1 MNFNAII
8 YKEFIM
14 KVEPYHTTNEL
25 KQLFRK
31 EKNPRTASRI
41 RAVYLAMMDKTAP
54 EIAHLLGYRRRTV
67 QNWIYAY
74 NRKGIEGLKESSGRG
89 TKSKLN
95 EDQIQ
100 WLRQRIEHGPTD
112 EDKVCVFHAVDIQR
126 IIKKQFGISYHVRS
140 VRKLLKRL
148 GYSYVSSRPEHP
160 KGAPNERK
168 AFKKKSVIRSGKS
181 VLIILGNE

>member
-1 MNFNAII
+1 
-8 YKEFIM
+8 M
-14 KVEPYHTTNEL
+14 KVELYHTSSEL

-31 EKNPRTASRI
+31 EKNPRTAARI

-54 EIAHLLGYRRRTV
+54 EIACVLGYTRRTI

-74 NRKGIEGLKESSGRG
+74 NREGIEGLKESCGRG
-89 TKSKLN
+89 NKSKLN

-100 WLRQRIEHGPTD
+100 WLRQRIEQGPTD
-112 EDKVCVFHAVDIQR
+112 EDKICAFHAVDIQR
-126 IIKKQFGISYHVRS
+126 IIKKQFGVSYHVRS

-160 KGAPNERK
+160 RGDPDKRE

-181 VLIILGNE
+181 VLIIMENE